1 MPMNATNVHLLG
13 QIAVK
18 EGFVTPAQLDECVTL
33 QAGGEKKSLGALLV
47 EKGYLT
53 PAKLSEITR
62 LQQSRFEALA
72 ADPKKGGLFGQIAVR
87 HGYLTPPKLAEGL
100 REQEALSQT
109 GSSLALGQILLKKG
123 HLSVEQFLEILRLQK
138 KEIVRCPACDTFY
151 DVRESGGQDKFLC
164 SRCATVVRV
173 PK

>member
-1 MPMNATNVHLLG
+1 MSTSNVHLLG

-18 EGFVTPAQLDECVTL
+18 EGFVTPGQLDECVKL
-33 QAGGEKKSLGALLV
+33 QEAGDPGSLGALLV

-62 LQQSRFEALA
+62 RQQVRFEALA
-72 ADPKKGGLFGQIAVR
+72 ADPQKGGLFGQIAVR

-100 REQEALSQT
+100 REQEAQSQT
-109 GSSLALGQILLKKG
+109 GSSLQLGQILMKKG
-123 HLSVEQFLEILRLQK
+123 YLSVDHFLEVLRLQK
-138 KEIVRCPACDTFY
+138 KEVARCPACDTFY
-151 DVRESGGQDKFLC
+151 DVRESRGQDKFLC